1 MRASSPKLPPSLM
14 LVTHSPF
21 TYTCRG
27 QGTVSGVRGQCRG
40 PGVRGQ
46 CRGPG
51 VRGQC
56 QGPGVTHPLPT
67 HSCRARGLGAGVT
80 LSLAAWGALHST
92 PGGAGGPCTPTWDSA
107 VLCPAQD
114 QPRCPPHAQP
124 RPDRGWTGT
133 KMEVLSALPP
143 ARPPA
148 DAPLRTPT
156 SQARLHSTPHPETP
170 AGATL
175 SGCSRPTQVTPP
187 TQLPR
192 SQAALPSVPGSK

>member
-27 QGTVSGVRGQCRG
+27 QGTVSGAWGQGTVSGARGHPPSAHALLQGTG
-40 PGVRGQ
+40 PGGRGHTATCCMGSPPQ
-46 CRGPG
+46 
-51 VRGQC
+51 
-56 QGPGVTHPLPT
+56 HP
-67 HSCRARGLGAGVT
+67 R
-80 LSLAAWGALHST
+80 
-92 PGGAGGPCTPTWDSA
+92 GGAGGPCTPTWDSA

-114 QPRCPPHAQP
+114 QPRCPPHAQSH
-124 RPDRGWTGT
+124 PDRGWTGT
-133 KMEVLSALPP
+133 KMEVLSAPTP
-143 ARPPA
+143 ARPLA
-148 DAPLRTPT
+148 DATLRTPT

-170 AGATL
+170 PGATL
-175 SGCSRPTQVTPP
+175 SGCSCPTQATPP